1 MSGEIIAILAVGGA
15 LAGVIPPEGCTCWY
29 RRMVHPRVC
38 GGNTSSIDG
47 LLGSFGTSPRV
58 RGKPLQGSH
67 YRPWLRSDPLRW
79 ACLGGCGKMGRL

>member
-38 GGNTSSIDG
+38 GGNAQTVLVCGGNSTPPASHSIV
-47 LLGSFGTSPRV
+47 SGTSPRV
-58 RGKPLQGSH
+58 RGKPIIH
-67 YRPWLRSDPLRW
+67 RRSF
-79 ACLGGCGKMGRL
+79 G

>member
-38 GGNTSSIDG
+38 GGNSTPPASHSIV
-47 LLGSFGTSPRV
+47 SGTSPRV
-58 RGKPLQGSH
+58 RGKH
-67 YRPWLRSDPLRW
+67 IIHRRSF
-79 ACLGGCGKMGRL
+79 G